1 MSDMLKIE
9 QVKEGDIPVLHFD
22 GTLDGQTE
30 KLAIEAAQA
39 VFDSGSKKLVIN
51 LSNVEMVTS
60 AGLRALHSIYKMFT
74 PMETIQAW
82 QAEHDD
88 EPFKSSSFVLAE
100 PSSQV
105 HYVLSIAGFLQS
117 IRIFPSMQE
126 ALDFVK

>member
-1 MSDMLKIE
+1 MSEMLKIE
-9 QVKEGDIPVLHFD
+9 QTKEGDIPVLHFD

-30 KLAIEAAQA
+30 KSAIDAAQA
-39 VFDSGSKKLVIN
+39 VFDSGSKTLVIN
-51 LSNVEMVTS
+51 LSKLDMITS
-60 AGLRALHSIYKMFT
+60 AGLRALHTIYKIYT
-74 PMETIQAW
+74 PMEMLQAW

-117 IRIFPSMQE
+117 IRIFPTMQE
-126 ALDFVK
+126 ALDAVR